1 MSDLQTA
8 LKGASFEG
16 AVTVADAG
24 LCGMIT
30 IRGDMDQIGAV
41 ASKATGAAAPETRAI
56 AHAGDK
62 SIAWMS
68 PDELLVLCAYDA
80 ADALVE
86 ELEAAL
92 AGSHALVCN
101 VSDARAC
108 LQVTGDSAAIR
119 ETLAKLAPV
128 DMDPDQFKPGEMRR
142 TRFAQV
148 AAAFWLVSETE
159 ARVVCFRSV
168 GDYVFNLLK
177 TSAAP
182 GAEVGVF

>member
-30 IRGDMDQIGAV
+30 IRGDMDSI
-41 ASKATGAAAPETRAI
+41 GAAAATATGVTAPDTRVI
-56 AHAGDK
+56 EQSGGK

-68 PDELLVLCAYDA
+68 PDELLVLCAYEDVDA
-80 ADALVE
+80 IVAK
-86 ELEAAL
+86 LETAL

-108 LQVTGDSAAIR
+108 LQVTGTSILIR

-128 DMDPDQFKPGEMRR
+128 DMDPDQFEPGEIRR
-142 TRFAQV
+142 TRFSQV